1 MEACDG
7 AVENARD
14 ARETT
19 DIDRLA
25 RASAR
30 REDAI
35 VVVVVV
41 VCRARAGRGADA
53 FDRSVA
59 ARRPR
64 SGRVVTHRLVCVC
77 TCVRGVYVHRGLVG
91 YSIGSEIYVCGGPRE
106 ALRIG
111 WEMMFHDD

>member
-1 MEACDG
+1 VDGASIDATVFAASNFSMKASMEACDG

-41 VCRARAGRGADA
+41 VCRARAGRGRT
-53 FDRSVA
+53 RSIG
-59 ARRPR
+59 RSPR
-64 SGRVVTHRLVCVC
+64 GVHGRVE
-77 TCVRGVYVHRGLVG
+77 
-91 YSIGSEIYVCGGPRE
+91 S
-106 ALRIG
+106 
-111 WEMMFHDD
+111 

>member
-30 REDAI
+30 REGAI
-35 VVVVVV
+35 VVVVV
-41 VCRARAGRGADA
+41 VCRARAGRGRG
-53 FDRSVA
+53 RSIG
-59 ARRPR
+59 RSPR
-64 SGRVVTHRLVCVC
+64 GVHGRVE
-77 TCVRGVYVHRGLVG
+77 
-91 YSIGSEIYVCGGPRE
+91 S
-106 ALRIG
+106 
-111 WEMMFHDD
+111 

>member
-77 TCVRGVYVHRGLVG
+77 VRVYVVCMYIEGL
-91 YSIGSEIYVCGGPRE
+91 
-106 ALRIG
+106 
-111 WEMMFHDD
+111 

>member
-35 VVVVVV
+35 VVVVV
-41 VCRARAGRGADA
+41 CRARAGRGRG
-53 FDRSVA
+53 RSIG
-59 ARRPR
+59 RSPR
-64 SGRVVTHRLVCVC
+64 GVHGRVE
-77 TCVRGVYVHRGLVG
+77 
-91 YSIGSEIYVCGGPRE
+91 S
-106 ALRIG
+106 
-111 WEMMFHDD
+111 

>member
-14 ARETT
+14 VRETT

-35 VVVVVV
+35 VVVVV
-41 VCRARAGRGADA
+41 CRARAGRGRG
-53 FDRSVA
+53 RSIG
-59 ARRPR
+59 RSPR
-64 SGRVVTHRLVCVC
+64 GVHGRVE
-77 TCVRGVYVHRGLVG
+77 
-91 YSIGSEIYVCGGPRE
+91 S
-106 ALRIG
+106 
-111 WEMMFHDD
+111 

>member
-41 VCRARAGRGADA
+41 VVVCVSRARGEGRT
-53 FDRSVA
+53 RSIG
-59 ARRPR
+59 RSPR
-64 SGRVVTHRLVCVC
+64 GVHGRVE
-77 TCVRGVYVHRGLVG
+77 
-91 YSIGSEIYVCGGPRE
+91 S
-106 ALRIG
+106 
-111 WEMMFHDD
+111 

>member
-7 AVENARD
+7 AGENARD

-41 VCRARAGRGADA
+41 CRARAGRGRG
-53 FDRSVA
+53 RSIG
-59 ARRPR
+59 RSPR
-64 SGRVVTHRLVCVC
+64 GVHGRVE
-77 TCVRGVYVHRGLVG
+77 
-91 YSIGSEIYVCGGPRE
+91 S
-106 ALRIG
+106 
-111 WEMMFHDD
+111 

>member
-41 VCRARAGRGADA
+41 CRARAGRGRG
-53 FDRSVA
+53 RSIG
-59 ARRPR
+59 RSPR
-64 SGRVVTHRLVCVC
+64 GVHGRVE
-77 TCVRGVYVHRGLVG
+77 
-91 YSIGSEIYVCGGPRE
+91 S
-106 ALRIG
+106 
-111 WEMMFHDD
+111 

>member
-1 MEACDG
+1 MDGASIDATVFAASNFSMKASMEACDG

-41 VCRARAGRGADA
+41 CRARAGRGRG
-53 FDRSVA
+53 RSIG
-59 ARRPR
+59 RSPR
-64 SGRVVTHRLVCVC
+64 GVHGRVE
-77 TCVRGVYVHRGLVG
+77 
-91 YSIGSEIYVCGGPRE
+91 S
-106 ALRIG
+106 
-111 WEMMFHDD
+111 

>member
-41 VCRARAGRGADA
+41 VVVVCRARAGRGRM
-53 FDRSVA
+53 RSIG
-59 ARRPR
+59 R
-64 SGRVVTHRLVCVC
+64 SP
-77 TCVRGVYVHRGLVG
+77 RGVH
-91 YSIGSEIYVCGGPRE
+91 GPVE
-106 ALRIG
+106 S
-111 WEMMFHDD
+111 

>member
-41 VCRARAGRGADA
+41 VVVVCVARAGRGADA

-64 SGRVVTHRLVCVC
+64 SGRVVTHRLVCV
-77 TCVRGVYVHRGLVG
+77 YVLCMYIEGL
-91 YSIGSEIYVCGGPRE
+91 
-106 ALRIG
+106 
-111 WEMMFHDD
+111 

>member
-77 TCVRGVYVHRGLVG
+77 TWCVCTSRACRVQYWV
-91 YSIGSEIYVCGGPRE
+91 
-106 ALRIG
+106 
-111 WEMMFHDD
+111 

>member
-41 VCRARAGRGADA
+41 CRARAGRGRM
-53 FDRSVA
+53 RSIG
-59 ARRPR
+59 R
-64 SGRVVTHRLVCVC
+64 SP
-77 TCVRGVYVHRGLVG
+77 RGVH
-91 YSIGSEIYVCGGPRE
+91 GPVE
-106 ALRIG
+106 S
-111 WEMMFHDD
+111 

>member
-41 VCRARAGRGADA
+41 VVVCRARAGRGRM
-53 FDRSVA
+53 RSIG
-59 ARRPR
+59 R
-64 SGRVVTHRLVCVC
+64 SP
-77 TCVRGVYVHRGLVG
+77 RGVL
-91 YSIGSEIYVCGGPRE
+91 GPVE
-106 ALRIG
+106 S
-111 WEMMFHDD
+111 

>member
-1 MEACDG
+1 VDGASIDATVFAASNFSMKASMEACDG

-41 VCRARAGRGADA
+41 CRARAGRGRG
-53 FDRSVA
+53 RSIG
-59 ARRPR
+59 RSPR
-64 SGRVVTHRLVCVC
+64 GVHGRVE
-77 TCVRGVYVHRGLVG
+77 
-91 YSIGSEIYVCGGPRE
+91 S
-106 ALRIG
+106 
-111 WEMMFHDD
+111 